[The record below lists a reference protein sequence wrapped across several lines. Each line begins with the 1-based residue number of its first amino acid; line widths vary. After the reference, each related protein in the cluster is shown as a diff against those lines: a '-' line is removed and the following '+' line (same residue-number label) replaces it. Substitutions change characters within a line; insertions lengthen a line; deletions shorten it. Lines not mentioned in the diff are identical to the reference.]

1 MLRLEEY
8 DATNH
13 YFQSVEIG
21 LIKAH
26 DNHTNEEKKISCE
39 RKEKKRKEKDM
50 NRNIC

>member
-26 DNHTNEEKKISCE
+26 DNHTNEEKKF
-39 RKEKKRKEKDM
+39 RVKEKKRKEKDK